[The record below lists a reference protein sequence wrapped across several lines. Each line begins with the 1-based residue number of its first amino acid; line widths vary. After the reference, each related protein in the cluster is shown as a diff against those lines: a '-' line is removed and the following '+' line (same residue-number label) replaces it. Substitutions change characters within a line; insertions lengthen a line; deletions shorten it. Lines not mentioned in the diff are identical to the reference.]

1 MFTRTNMRNHKPLI
15 DSFGR
20 VHTSLPRLIKMLSAV
35 PGIRDI
41 ALTTNGIL
49 LNEHGMEMRFIE
61 FMPLDAE
68 GNWQTEKV
76 LSGKEIRGT
85 LEAEFG
91 ALIPIQRHD
100 PSQTAVDYEF
110 ADGPGRIGFINPV
123 SQPFCHNCNR
133 LRITAEGKIRNCLFS
148 THEWDARDFLRDG
161 ASDEEIANVVRAA
174 VHAKKAGHGID
185 SDQFVK
191 PERAMYQ
198 IGG

>member
-1 MFTRTNMRNHKPLI
+1 
-15 DSFGR
+15 
-20 VHTSLPRLIKMLSAV
+20 
-35 PGIRDI
+35 
-41 ALTTNGIL
+41 
-49 LNEHGMEMRFIE
+49 
-61 FMPLDAE
+61 
-68 GNWQTEKV
+68 
-76 LSGKEIRGT
+76 
-85 LEAEFG
+85 
-91 ALIPIQRHD
+91 
-100 PSQTAVDYEF
+100 VDYKF

-148 THEWDARDFLRDG
+148 THEWDVRDCLRDG

-174 VHAKKAGHGID
+174 VHAKKVGHGID